1 MYQALECDAGLDWST
16 DHCAGLLDGECLEAE
31 LTEKWVFCRWPPQIG
46 IRLLTNHLLYVLFGK
61 KNNIKILSPLA
72 FLFKTS
78 KSPCP
83 IFQTIVFRLR
93 LLTNKIIRS

>member
-61 KNNIKILSPLA
+61 KKQYQNFISFGFP
-72 FLFKTS
+72 
-78 KSPCP
+78 
-83 IFQTIVFRLR
+83 FQDL
-93 LLTNKIIRS
+93 